1 MSENNGAPRE
11 TDFPS
16 SEEFTDFAGRTRR
29 FTLEQYPVPLG
40 YGVCASED
48 VEGDDGYVFRAFSTV
63 DRFQALGDLRKRIR
77 KLLSVRHLVKQD
89 GRLSL
94 THDRLRG
101 RIDDGGVVVDG
112 IFLTFNRFAE
122 LLQTYEG
129 FQFDLKIIDSSE
141 ELE

>member
-1 MSENNGAPRE
+1 MSENNGSPRE

-63 DRFQALGDLRKRIR
+63 DPVRSEDHRFL
-77 KLLSVRHLVKQD
+77 
-89 GRLSL
+89 
-94 THDRLRG
+94 G
-101 RIDDGGVVVDG
+101 RIGVAATNCNQG
-112 IFLTFNRFAE
+112 
-122 LLQTYEG
+122 
-129 FQFDLKIIDSSE
+129 
-141 ELE
+141 

>member
-1 MSENNGAPRE
+1 MSENNGSRKQP
-11 TDFPS
+11 DFPS
-16 SEEFTDFAGRTRR
+16 SEEFTDFAGRTRK

-63 DRFQALGDLRKRIR
+63 DPFQALGDLRKRIR
-77 KLLSVRHLVKQD
+77 KLLSIRHLVERD

-94 THDRLRG
+94 TQDRLRE
-101 RIDDGGVVVDG
+101 RIDHGGVVVDG
-112 IFLTFNRFAE
+112 IFLTFDQLAE
-122 LLQTYEG
+122 LMQTYEG
-129 FQFDLKIIDSSE
+129 FQFDLKIIDSSD